1 MPALLFLL
9 PEDVKEEELH
19 SVNVVVAAAADVV
32 CCIFNNEVVAVV
44 VVEETGTD
52 ENFKFVECVD
62 TCILLNDH
70 LKEPNEF
77 FIYFLYQKNF
87 LQTKNHFILT
97 ENCIF
102 HFSIN

>member
-1 MPALLFLL
+1 VPALLFLL

-77 FIYFLYQKNF
+77 LFIFYIKKIFTDKKSLYSHRKLYFSF
-87 LQTKNHFILT
+87 LN
-97 ENCIF
+97 
-102 HFSIN
+102 